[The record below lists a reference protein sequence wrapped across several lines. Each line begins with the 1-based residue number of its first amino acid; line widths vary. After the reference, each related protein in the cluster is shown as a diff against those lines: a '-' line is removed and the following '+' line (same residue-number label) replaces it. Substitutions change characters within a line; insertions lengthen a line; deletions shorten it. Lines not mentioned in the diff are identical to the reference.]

1 MSEMPRGGVG
11 GTWRVP
17 GEILGVGGRTVFVFE
32 KKILKRTSR
41 FAPERAGFARV
52 APVERFETNTPPC
65 PPKCGGGVFK
75 IGGQVV
81 KVQACM
87 IIDQMFYFVKGGKAN
102 KKDEGPGGRGWGD

>member
-52 APVERFETNTPPC
+52 APVERTETNSKNVPGAGRNEYPPLA
-65 PPKCGGGVFK
+65 PPKCGGGSF
-75 IGGQVV
+75 
-81 KVQACM
+81 
-87 IIDQMFYFVKGGKAN
+87 
-102 KKDEGPGGRGWGD
+102 